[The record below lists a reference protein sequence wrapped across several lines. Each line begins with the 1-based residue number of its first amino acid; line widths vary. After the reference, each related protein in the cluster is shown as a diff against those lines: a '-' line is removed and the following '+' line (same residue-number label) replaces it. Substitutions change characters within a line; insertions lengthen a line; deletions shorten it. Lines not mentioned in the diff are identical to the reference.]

1 MVPAAFCCCNFFY
14 THCIILLCILQNWF
28 YYLELASCFKI
39 VTKPTEND
47 PTRHSLDEK
56 EVIETNLLN
65 AISINFTGFTF
76 PLVLPMVVHS
86 TLWVAGFGGDVV

>member
-1 MVPAAFCCCNFFY
+1 MVPAAFCCCNFFLHTLY
-14 THCIILLCILQNWF
+14 NSTLHPTKLVF
-28 YYLELASCFKI
+28 YLVLKF

-47 PTRHSLDEK
+47 PTRHFLDEK
-56 EVIETNLLN
+56 EAIETNLLN

-76 PLVLPMVVHS
+76 PLVVHS

>member
-1 MVPAAFCCCNFFY
+1 MVPAAFCCCNCFY

-28 YYLELASCFKI
+28 FYLVLKF

-47 PTRHSLDEK
+47 PTRHFLDEK
-56 EVIETNLLN
+56 EAIETNLLN

-76 PLVLPMVVHS
+76 PLVVHS